1 MLYLIACYTFVFMCI
16 YIYSYLS
23 TPQTNPRSY
32 GSKLGPR
39 TAWPKYPKIEERL
52 WPTGVK
58 CWPISGLS
66 YIYMYNYMYMHN
78 FMYIYIYTY
87 TCFPYFIT
95 MSQYFHILSSQFHCW
110 NSLFWVDSWQASSI
124 LRFALSPRA
133 QPEAGYVN
141 FSTAF
146 WLDLK
151 NWRDR
156 LSYSIARIVEG
167 VNIEKQINIIPIY
180 IYIHTY
186 IYIYTCSDI

>member
-1 MLYLIACYTFVFMCI
+1 MLYLIACYTFVFMCV

-78 FMYIYIYTY
+78 FMYIYIYIY
-87 TCFPYFIT
+87 MFPIFYYYVPVFPYIIFPVPLLKFSFLGWL
-95 MSQYFHILSSQFHCW
+95 MAGILHSAVRPESSR
-110 NSLFWVDSWQASSI
+110 SARGWVCEF
-124 LRFALSPRA
+124 LHGFL
-133 QPEAGYVN
+133 AG
-141 FSTAF
+141 SEK
-146 WLDLK
+146 L
-151 NWRDR
+151 
-156 LSYSIARIVEG
+156 EG
-167 VNIEKQINIIPIY
+167 
-180 IYIHTY
+180 
-186 IYIYTCSDI
+186 

>member
-1 MLYLIACYTFVFMCI
+1 MYI

-78 FMYIYIYTY
+78 FMYIYIH
-87 TCFPYFIT
+87 IHV
-95 MSQYFHILSSQFHCW
+95 SHILLLCPSISIYY
-110 NSLFWVDSWQASSI
+110 LPSSI
-124 LRFALSPRA
+124 AEILFSGLTHGRHPPFCGSPWVLALSQRLGMWISP
-133 QPEAGYVN
+133 
-141 FSTAF
+141 
-146 WLDLK
+146 
-151 NWRDR
+151 R
-156 LSYSIARIVEG
+156 LSGWIWKIGGIGLVT
-167 VNIEKQINIIPIY
+167 V
-180 IYIHTY
+180 
-186 IYIYTCSDI
+186 